1 VKHLDI
7 AAPVPYQ
14 IHVGRDFLRQSGA
27 LIAEKKAPC
36 RVVVVSDH
44 NTHRYYS
51 WQVRDSLTEA
61 GFTVLDWQVPMGEG
75 KKELAPVCELLEAMA
90 REGFGR
96 GDLVVGVGGGVVL
109 DIAGVAA
116 GTYMRGIDYIQIPTT
131 PQAAVTSTLS
141 GECSVNL
148 RLQRDGMGV
157 RLWPRMVLC
166 DVGTFDSLLP
176 DVYATGWP
184 DVVRCAFVAGG
195 KVWEMIQQPD
205 FDAEELFAGCIEHK
219 ARLAFEDSLIY
230 GTKRWM
236 DLGGTVARAI
246 RQVTGYLVPHHR
258 ALALGMLVTA
268 RVTYANAL
276 GGDGT
281 LDSQLLAVLQRYK
294 MDFNCEYTA
303 AQITRG
309 AKADPYLDQG
319 SGTLLIVLPTGVGKC
334 RLMPININNMER
346 ILSVYMKK

>member
-1 VKHLDI
+1 MKHLDI

-96 GDLVVGVGGGVVL
+96 GDLVIGVGGGVLL

-116 GTYMRGIDYIQIPTT
+116 GIYMRGIDYIQIPTT
-131 PQAAVTSTLS
+131 PLAAVTSTLS
-141 GECSVNL
+141 GESSVNL
-148 RLQRDGMGV
+148 RLLRDGAGV
-157 RLWPRMVLC
+157 QCWPLMVLC

-176 DVYATGWP
+176 DVYAAGWP

-195 KVWEMIQQPD
+195 KLWEMIRQPE

-219 ARLAFEDSLIY
+219 AKLAFEESLIY
-230 GTKRWM
+230 GTNRWM
-236 DLGGTVARAI
+236 DLGGTVARGI
-246 RQVTGYLVPHHR
+246 REVTGYLVPHHR
-258 ALALGMLVTA
+258 ALALGLLVTA
-268 RVTYANAL
+268 RVSAANVLCSDDTVA
-276 GGDGT
+276 D
-281 LDSQLLAVLQRYK
+281 QLLAVLQRYK

-303 AQITRG
+303 AQIARG
-309 AKADPYLDQG
+309 AKVDPFRDG
-319 SGTLLIVLPTGVGKC
+319 STHMIVMPVGMNKC
-334 RLMPININNMER
+334 RLVPVNVNCFELF
-346 ILSVYMKK
+346 LSVGMKQ